1 MEKGLLILVQSW
13 KPWEVTLLT
22 EVRVD
27 NPNLCEYSDHACFD
41 TLNVSLRALVYPQA

>member
-1 MEKGLLILVQSW
+1 MEKGLLILVQSQ
-13 KPWEVTLLT
+13 KPWEVTLPT